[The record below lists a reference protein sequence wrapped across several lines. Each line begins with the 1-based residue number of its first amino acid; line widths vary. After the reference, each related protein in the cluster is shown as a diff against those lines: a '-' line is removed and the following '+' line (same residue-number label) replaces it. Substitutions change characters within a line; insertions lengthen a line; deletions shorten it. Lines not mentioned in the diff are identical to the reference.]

1 MVRLAVAQKQAPMLV
16 NVWIG
21 QIQGLMEEQILDPG
35 PLNNNFA
42 AALNEHPIFPAAA
55 RFLCF
60 RGGGKV
66 GAIDDILS

>member
-42 AALNEHPIFPAAA
+42 AALNEHPIFSCSSQIPVLQ
-55 RFLCF
+55 R
-60 RGGGKV
+60 RRKGGCH
-66 GAIDDILS
+66 